1 MGVVRMANTP
11 GSTCMA
17 SSTEGVRGYEELPIF
32 DLPEEDTASVPG
44 QQGRAGLGRVPE
56 LAQIKA

>member
-1 MGVVRMANTP
+1 MANTP

-32 DLPEEDTASVPG
+32 DLPEEDTASVPR